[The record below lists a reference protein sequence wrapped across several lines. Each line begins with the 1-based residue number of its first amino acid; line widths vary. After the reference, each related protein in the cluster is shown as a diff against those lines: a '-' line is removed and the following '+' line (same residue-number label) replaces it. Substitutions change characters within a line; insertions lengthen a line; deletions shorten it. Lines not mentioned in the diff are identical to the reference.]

1 MSKFFR
7 KFIKKIEGP
16 WPETSTGARMNPRT
30 SLICGGLALVVMGLA
45 AARVT
50 YSLYDIQIKNGDTY
64 RQLAAKQQLLDTT
77 IKATRGEIY
86 DTSGITLAST
96 SVVWTIWADPDN
108 SKILYTTTGKDEEAV
123 RTLDTAMCA
132 EVSRELTMRL
142 LSGDGESLDAV
153 DTSSEAYQTQYQKV
167 YDALSKTDTKYQVLA
182 LSLIHI

>member
-1 MSKFFR
+1 MWKFFR
-7 KFIKKIEGP
+7 KFIKKIKGP

-96 SVVWTIWADPDN
+96 SVVWTMGRPGQQQN
-108 SKILYTTTGKDEEAV
+108 
-123 RTLDTAMCA
+123 
-132 EVSRELTMRL
+132 
-142 LSGDGESLDAV
+142 
-153 DTSSEAYQTQYQKV
+153 
-167 YDALSKTDTKYQVLA
+167 
-182 LSLIHI
+182 LIYHHRQG

>member
-7 KFIKKIEGP
+7 KFIKKIKGP

-86 DTSGITLAST
+86 DTSGICL
-96 SVVWTIWADPDN
+96 
-108 SKILYTTTGKDEEAV
+108 LYT
-123 RTLDTAMCA
+123 
-132 EVSRELTMRL
+132 
-142 LSGDGESLDAV
+142 
-153 DTSSEAYQTQYQKV
+153 SSFI
-167 YDALSKTDTKYQVLA
+167 S
-182 LSLIHI
+182 SS

>member
-1 MSKFFR
+1 MWKFFR
-7 KFIKKIEGP
+7 KFIKKIKGP

-86 DTSGITLAST
+86 DIPPPARMRRRCAR
-96 SVVWTIWADPDN
+96 WTRP
-108 SKILYTTTGKDEEAV
+108 
-123 RTLDTAMCA
+123 CA
-132 EVSRELTMRL
+132 PRSA
-142 LSGDGESLDAV
+142 GN
-153 DTSSEAYQTQYQKV
+153 
-167 YDALSKTDTKYQVLA
+167 
-182 LSLIHI
+182 